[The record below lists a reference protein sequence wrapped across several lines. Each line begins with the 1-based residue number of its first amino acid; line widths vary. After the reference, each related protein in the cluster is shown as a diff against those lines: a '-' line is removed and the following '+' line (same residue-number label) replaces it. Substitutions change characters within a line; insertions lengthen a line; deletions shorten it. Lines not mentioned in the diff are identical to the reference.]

1 MYALC
6 SATTRAGDACRFAA
20 RKVTGLCVNHDPSY
34 KEQQHRNATSG
45 GKKIYAG
52 FRAYKR
58 EQNPPVTLE
67 DRASIQALAAS
78 LLTAELQ
85 GNLSPTQAR
94 NAIRL
99 LNIAARNFDKPTGGR
114 AFHGHEYYLRR
125 RKNAD
130 QLLLPNDPPN
140 E

>member
-1 MYALC
+1 MYAFC
-6 SATTRAGDACRFAA
+6 SATTRAGEPCQFAA
-20 RKVTGLCVNHDPSY
+20 RKATGLCVNHDPSY
-34 KEQQHRNATSG
+34 KEQQRQNATSG

-52 FRAYKR
+52 LYAQKR
-58 EQNPPVTLE
+58 EQNPPITLQ

-99 LNIAARNFDKPTGGR
+99 LNIAARNFDKGAYNTP
-114 AFHGHEYYLRR
+114 AHHNPDYYLQR

-130 QLLLPNDPPN
+130 QLLLPSD